1 MTLPAAA
8 RCAVH
13 HDVAALVVCT
23 RCGAF
28 ACEAC
33 AVLTR
38 APLVCQVC
46 EPFLDVRPSRRA
58 TWSVW
63 LAGGG
68 FAGLFFGPF
77 IPLVGL
83 VVLPLAL
90 VAGPVGLVLAR
101 VERGAIDRGEAPAS
115 GAGRVSVA
123 TILGVL
129 HLGVLLIG
137 VSILLTL
144 SKRFF

>member
-1 MTLPAAA
+1 MTPVAGA

-13 HDVAALVVCT
+13 QDVPALVICT

-38 APLVCQVC
+38 APLVCRKC
-46 EPFLDVRPSRRA
+46 EPFLDALPSRRA

-63 LAGGG
+63 LAGFG
-68 FAGLFFGPF
+68 FVGLFCGPF
-77 IPLVGL
+77 IPLLSL

-101 VERGAIDRGEAPAS
+101 LERGAITRGEAPAS
-115 GAGRVSVA
+115 GGGRVSVA
-123 TILGVL
+123 TILAVL
-129 HLGVLLIG
+129 QLGVLFVGI
-137 VSILLTL
+137 SLLAL
-144 SKRFF
+144 SKTFF

>member
-1 MTLPAAA
+1 
-8 RCAVH
+8 VH
-13 HDVAALVVCT
+13 HETPALVVCT

-38 APLVCQVC
+38 APLVCRAG
-46 EPFLDVRPSRRA
+46 EPFLDVLPSRRA

-68 FAGLFFGPF
+68 FVGLFCGPF
-77 IPLVGL
+77 IPLLSL

-101 VERGAIDRGEAPAS
+101 VERGAINRGEAPAS
-115 GAGRVSVA
+115 GAGRVSIA
-123 TILGVL
+123 TVLGLL
-129 HLGVLLIG
+129 HLGVLLVGI
-137 VSILLTL
+137 SLLVL
-144 SKRFF
+144 SKTFF